1 MGQTMRFRL
10 PLVATAALLV
20 LSACSRG
27 KSPGQSS
34 ASAAQ
39 SSHSPLAT
47 IKALIAAREAGDYKL
62 IESLTRPDAAHLLAE
77 TLMAVDEFLEAN
89 ARLCATVHDNVGP
102 GLPRT
107 IDQSQLAA
115 SLDIFSPYV
124 EVLDEEV
131 VEGTSATVSFI
142 VDHRLPAKHTKLR
155 KIDGRWY
162 YDPGSVDAT
171 NLPAAF
177 RRMAR
182 GLRQVREE
190 IESGRLS
197 PKALRD
203 NPERLMNEVRV
214 RLMPGVKLLPPPP
227 AKPKPDGG

>member
-1 MGQTMRFRL
+1 MATTGTIIQVIGSTFDAQFPEEDLPEIYNAVKCEIDIRGDKTTLVGEVAKHLGGGQIRCIALAGTDG
-10 PLVATAALLV
+10 PGVA
-20 LSACSRG
+20 
-27 KSPGQSS
+27 
-34 ASAAQ
+34 
-39 SSHSPLAT
+39 
-47 IKALIAAREAGDYKL
+47 I
-62 IESLTRPDAAHLLAE
+62 
-77 TLMAVDEFLEAN
+77 F
-89 ARLCATVHDNVGP
+89 DNVGP

-142 VDHRLPAKHTKLR
+142 VDHRLPAKHTKLQ
-155 KIDGRWY
+155 KLEGRWY

-203 NPERLMNEVRV
+203 DPERLMNEVRV
-214 RLMPGVKLLPPPP
+214 RLMPGVRMLPPPP
-227 AKPKPDGG
+227 AKPEPDDG

>member
-1 MGQTMRFRL
+1 MTSSMRLRL
-10 PLVATAALLV
+10 TCAGSAVWLV
-20 LSACSRG
+20 LAACSRNT
-27 KSPGQSS
+27 SQTPDS

-39 SSHSPLAT
+39 SSETPLAT
-47 IKALIAAREAGDYKL
+47 IKAMIAAREAGDYKL

-77 TLMAVDEFLEAN
+77 TLMAVDEFLSAN
-89 ARLCATVHDNVGP
+89 ARLCAVVHDVVGP

-115 SLDIFSPYV
+115 NLDIFSPYV

-131 VEGTSATVSFI
+131 IEGASATVSFV
-142 VDHRLPAKHTKLR
+142 VDHRLPAKHTKLQQ
-155 KIDGRWY
+155 IDGRWY

-197 PKALRD
+197 RKALRE

-227 AKPKPDGG
+227 AEPQPDGG